1 MIRSVSF
8 EPRDPAALS
17 CIDVAR
23 SPRKIRSVGAR
34 RARVGSVLL
43 VCLGASLVTT
53 PPRAAQAQSASVP
66 DPAAAAL
73 FQTGRDLLDRGNWK
87 EGCAKFEASMILYP
101 AASTLLN
108 IARCYEHE
116 GKLALAWSAYQRAII
131 LNRETQG
138 EERKRA
144 LEDVAQKGLAKIE
157 PRLPRIKIAMTG
169 SAPPGLRVTHN
180 GKDVPVALLGTVI
193 PVDLGPQSV
202 SADAP
207 GYEPFAQ
214 TVEVAEGKVIDVAIA
229 LRTDEEAQAGRRIPI
244 WAWAAGGAGI
254 ALLAGAAAFRIDQA
268 YIEGKQ
274 SGICDGDV
282 QTNCPPL
289 AFYDPA
295 SDNTRKN
302 RSNALFIGLG
312 IGGVAAL
319 GVAVVG
325 IVTAPSSKPRVAS
338 ASITPWTW
346 VERDGAAVGIGGR
359 F

>member
-1 MIRSVSF
+1 MIRSVSS
-8 EPRDPAALS
+8 EPRGPFALS
-17 CIDVAR
+17 CPDVAR
-23 SPRKIRSVGAR
+23 SPRNTRSAGAL
-34 RARVGSVLL
+34 RARAGSVIATCLAVPL
-43 VCLGASLVTT
+43 VLAPV
-53 PPRAAQAQSASVP
+53 RAAEAQSASVP

-73 FQTGRDLLDRGNWK
+73 FQAGRDLLDRGNWK

-108 IARCYEHE
+108 IARCYERE
-116 GKLALAWSAYQRAII
+116 GKLALAWSAYQRALV

-144 LEDVAQKGLAKIE
+144 LEDVARKGLAKIE
-157 PRLPRIKIAMTG
+157 PRVPRIKVAVTG
-169 SAPPGLRVTHN
+169 GAPPGLRVTHN
-180 GKDVPVALLGTVI
+180 GKDVPVAMLGTGL
-193 PVDLGPQSV
+193 PVDPGPQSI

-207 GYEPFAQ
+207 GYEPFTQ
-214 TVEVAEGKVIDVAIA
+214 TVEVAEGKVVDVAIA
-229 LRTDEEAQAGRRIPI
+229 LRTDEEAAGGRRIPV
-244 WAWAAGGAGI
+244 WAWVAGGAGV

-268 YIEGKQ
+268 YVEGKQ
-274 SGICDGDV
+274 FGICDGDV
-282 QTNCPPL
+282 TKNCPPITY
-289 AFYDPA
+289 YDPA

-325 IVTAPSSKPRVAS
+325 IVTAPSSRTRVAS

-346 VERDGAAVGIGGR
+346 VERDGAGVGIGGR

>member
-1 MIRSVSF
+1 M
-8 EPRDPAALS
+8 L
-17 CIDVAR
+17 VA
-23 SPRKIRSVGAR
+23 
-34 RARVGSVLL
+34 
-43 VCLGASLVTT
+43 CLGASIALA
-53 PPRAAQAQSASVP
+53 PLRAAEAQSASVP

-73 FQTGRDLLDRGNWK
+73 FQAGRDLLDRGNWK

-116 GKLALAWSAYQRAII
+116 GKLALAWSAYQRAIV

-157 PRLPRIKIAMTG
+157 PRLPRIKIAVSG
-169 SAPPGLRVTHN
+169 GAPAGLRVTHN
-180 GKDVPVALLGTVI
+180 GKDVPVAMLGTVI
-193 PVDLGPQSV
+193 PVDLGPQSI

-207 GYEPFAQ
+207 GYEPFAK
-214 TVEVAEGKVIDVAIA
+214 TVDVTEGKVVDVAIA
-229 LRTDEEAQAGRRIPI
+229 LRTDEEAAGGRRIPI

-268 YIEGKQ
+268 YVEGKQ
-274 SGICDGDV
+274 AGICDGDV
-282 QTNCPPL
+282 TKHCPSE
-289 AFYDPA
+289 AVYDPA
-295 SDNTRKN
+295 DDNARKN
-302 RSNALFIGLG
+302 RDSGLFIGLG

-319 GVAVVG
+319 SAAVVG
-325 IVTAPSSKPRVAS
+325 IVMAPKTGASRTAKL
-338 ASITPWTW
+338 TTWPW
-346 VERDGAAVGIGGR
+346 VGPDGAGAGIGGR